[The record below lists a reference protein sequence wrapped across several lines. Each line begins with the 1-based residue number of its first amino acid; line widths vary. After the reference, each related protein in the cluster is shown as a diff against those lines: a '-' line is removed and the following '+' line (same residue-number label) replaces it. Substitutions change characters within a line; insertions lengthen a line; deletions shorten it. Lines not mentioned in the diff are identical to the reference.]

1 MLMDNSGAAKGESS
15 NEKAAAA
22 NPFEGGVVDN
32 FGAFLSERPDLK
44 PEGMEMPNMGVET
57 STSAEKN
64 EAMSEA
70 LPPMAKPQPPVQDPV
85 KKTDDAQAN
94 SPEMQALIDT
104 PVPRDAERL
113 PKAYMD
119 NVVRIIEKNKKD
131 PHQLVTDLDIAR
143 WDLMKK
149 AFNRNRGDG
158 K

>member
-15 NEKAAAA
+15 NEKSAAA

-85 KKTDDAQAN
+85 KKTDDAQAD

>member
-1 MLMDNSGAAKGESS
+1 
-15 NEKAAAA
+15 
-22 NPFEGGVVDN
+22 
-32 FGAFLSERPDLK
+32 
-44 PEGMEMPNMGVET
+44 MPNMGVET